1 MDVRF
6 VDVGNVGGTYLGP
19 VIMAPQVA
27 IVALGITLVLP
38 RYIEKD
44 NKELELQ
51 PRKIVRK

>member
-1 MDVRF
+1 MLRF

-27 IVALGITLVLP
+27 IVALGKTLVLP